1 MFINVIKV
9 IQITL
14 LLIFIKT
21 ACLYSES
28 LLFKSYYGSILAGQ
42 IAKYNNEN
50 EIASEFYSY
59 ASDRNPENKKI
70 FEASLMSLVL
80 SGKVEKALK
89 NLNNFYKNNNFK
101 ITISKFIEIY

>member
-9 IQITL
+9 IRITL

-21 ACLYSES
+21 ACLYSEN
-28 LLFKSYYGSILAGQ
+28 LPLFKSYYGSILAGQ

-70 FEASLMSLVL
+70 
-80 SGKVEKALK
+80 
-89 NLNNFYKNNNFK
+89 
-101 ITISKFIEIY
+101 